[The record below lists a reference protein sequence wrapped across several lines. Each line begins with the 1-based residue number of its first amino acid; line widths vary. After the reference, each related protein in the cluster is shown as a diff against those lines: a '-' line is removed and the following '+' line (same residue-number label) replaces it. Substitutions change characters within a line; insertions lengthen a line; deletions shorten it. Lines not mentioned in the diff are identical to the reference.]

1 MFKLALK
8 RMVWWPVAIQ
18 IPQDGGKT
26 LAAECDV
33 QYEILEQKEHDEL
46 VTSGADLLKRVLHGW
61 KRVKAEDGEGDVEF
75 NPETKDAMLA
85 IPYVR
90 VAFVKGYYEASQG
103 RKAERKN

>member
-8 RMVWWPVAIQ
+8 RLVWWPVTIQ

-46 VTSGADLLKRVLHGW
+46 VGAGGNLLKRVLQGW

-75 NPETKDAMLA
+75 NDETKAAMLD
-85 IPYVR
+85 IPYANS
-90 VAFVKGYYEASQG
+90 AFIKGYYEAAFG